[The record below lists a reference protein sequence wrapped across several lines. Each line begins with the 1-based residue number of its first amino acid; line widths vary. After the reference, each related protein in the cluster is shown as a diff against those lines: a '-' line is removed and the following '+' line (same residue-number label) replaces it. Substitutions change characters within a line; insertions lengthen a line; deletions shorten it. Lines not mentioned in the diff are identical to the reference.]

1 MKVIYVLMFV
11 SMWTTGILFL
21 FNSNKNNFWSGM
33 CLLFGGMASFAFA
46 VHLSIMPVL
55 LSYNLVHPFFG
66 ELLYRMSVIAM
77 NIYFYFLPYIFCM
90 GGLWL
95 SNNFSSKNRVLISC
109 LLAVIPIVLIV
120 NHAWINGWNQF
131 EASHFRWWAGAYVAL
146 GCMFYYMSV
155 QKETDT
161 FSKKSKRR
169 VGIIFSSGMSWAF
182 ISDYVGFE
190 SLKLG
195 MWTFDLQSNGTWQYN
210 FILILSLISLVIYN
224 TVRYGFL
231 GIKLKIE
238 RERLDYSMRALTMG
252 VSILNHSIKN
262 EIQKINY
269 LTEKSSDLIRD
280 NQPERSLQA
289 IEQVHAITAHLL
301 NMVNSIKEKADDIVL
316 QERPFPLRELLEA
329 AAAFMKPVFEH
340 KEIEIILNID
350 AEGELYGDPVHLKET
365 LSNLIHNAIDA
376 LPSSGGILQIRTYV
390 TKKGLYIDLKD
401 NGAGIPKENL
411 SKIFE
416 PFYTTKK
423 NTLNHGLGLSY
434 CYSVLLKHGGQLSI
448 PESEINKGTTV
459 RLQFPIQK
467 FKPTSKVIPTSEW
480 KSPSVL

>member
-21 FNSNKNNFWSGM
+21 LNSNKNNFWSGM
-33 CLLFGGMASFAFA
+33 CLLVGGMASFTFA
-46 VHLSIMPVL
+46 MHLSIMPVL
-55 LSYNLVHPFFG
+55 LKYDLVHPIVSAF
-66 ELLYRMSVIAM
+66 LYVVSVIAM
-77 NIYFYFLPYIFCM
+77 NLYFYFLPYIFSM

-95 SNNFSSKNRVLISC
+95 SNNFSIKIRVVLSTAM
-109 LLAVIPIVLIV
+109 AVIPVVLML
-120 NHAWINGWNQF
+120 NHAWVEGWNQF
-131 EASHFRWWAGAYVAL
+131 DVSRFRWWDGAYVAL
-146 GCMFYYMSV
+146 GCVFYFMSV
-155 QKETDT
+155 QKETDA

-169 VGIIFSSGMSWAF
+169 VGFIFSSGMTWAF
-182 ISDYVGFE
+182 FSDYVGFE
-190 SLKLG
+190 QLKLG
-195 MWTFDLQSNGTWQYN
+195 MWKFELQSNGTWQYN
-210 FILILSLISLVIYN
+210 FILILLLVGLVIYN

-269 LTEKSSDLIRD
+269 LTEKSSDLIRG

-289 IEQVHAITAHLL
+289 MEQVHTITAHLL
-301 NMVNSIKEKADDIVL
+301 NMVSSIKEKADDVVL
-316 QERPFPLRELLEA
+316 QEKNYPIRELLEA
-329 AAAFMKPVFEH
+329 AVDFMKPSVEH
-340 KEIEIILNID
+340 KEIGITLSMEAD
-350 AEGELYGDPVHLKET
+350 GELYCDPVHLKET
-365 LSNLIHNAIDA
+365 LSNLIQNAIDA
-376 LPSSGGILQIRTYV
+376 MPSQGGVLQLRTYV
-390 TKKGLYIDLKD
+390 TRKGFYIELKD

-467 FKPTSKVIPTSEW
+467 FTPSSKVIPTSEW
-480 KSPSVL
+480 KAPSVF